1 LRGYCGNPSGVI
13 FGHEKG
19 AFTGADR
26 RREGR
31 FMQANK
37 GTIFLD
43 KIGEMSP
50 MMQAKLLR
58 VIESREIQRVGSD
71 ETVKADVRIVAAT
84 NRDLQE
90 EVSAGK
96 FREDLFY
103 RLNVVTV
110 KVPPLRERQDDI
122 PILAQHFLQKYAEK
136 NRKKV
141 KGLTPLAMDMLLKY
155 NWPGNVREPENAIE
169 RAVIL
174 LAGEHISEKELPLS
188 IIQAHPRKNVVES
201 KRPSAPIQSLGEIEK
216 EAMMTTSF
224 LCISSQA

>member
-1 LRGYCGNPSGVI
+1 
-13 FGHEKG
+13 
-19 AFTGADR
+19 
-26 RREGR
+26 
-31 FMQANK
+31 MQANK

-169 RAVIL
+169 R
-174 LAGEHISEKELPLS
+174 GGDPPCWRTY
-188 IIQAHPRKNVVES
+188 QRKGT
-201 KRPSAPIQSLGEIEK
+201 PIEYHTGTPAEE
-216 EAMMTTSF
+216 
-224 LCISSQA
+224 CR